1 MGNTNAEKNLI
12 RVYIAVEAAIL
23 VAIKITQAM
32 HVGRIING
40 CMYSAIVV
48 NTLVC
53 AYFFAKYSRTIS
65 NKRGN
70 LIACALFV
78 TLIADWFLTFVGKRY
93 SAEAYV
99 YGLIAFCTVEVIY
112 ALYIRPTVSTVI
124 GRVLLFAAGAFGL
137 IKAGLAGSEAVL
149 GLLNMVL
156 ILFNVIDAWTV
167 RRHDL
172 GLLFRL
178 GLLLFL
184 LCDTSIMIRTLTSGA
199 VKEAAHFMTWIFYV
213 PAQVMLVLSYV
224 EACTDA
230 KTKNY

>member
-12 RVYIAVEAAIL
+12 RVYIAVEAVIL

-53 AYFFAKYSRTIS
+53 AYFFAKYSRTIES
-65 NKRGN
+65 KRDN
-70 LIACALFV
+70 LIAYALFV

-93 SAEAYV
+93 SADAYV
-99 YGLIAFCTVEVIY
+99 YGLIAFCTVELIY
-112 ALYIRPTVSTVI
+112 ACYIRPTAVTAA
-124 GRVLLFAAGAFGL
+124 GRVLLFAAGTFAL
-137 IKAGLAGSEAVL
+137 VNAGLAGSEAVL
-149 GLLNMVL
+149 GFLNMVL

-178 GLLLFL
+178 GMLLFL
-184 LCDTSIMIRTLTSGA
+184 LCDTSIMIRLLASGA
-199 VKEAAHFMTWIFYV
+199 VSDAAHFMTWIFYV

-224 EACTDA
+224 KACSD
-230 KTKNY
+230 KSTKNY